1 MDTDKK
7 LFEIMQKF
15 IDMDRLPQLWES
27 GKELSLTGKEW
38 QMDAIDLVY
47 LFLEVEKTFHISI
60 DTSKIGNY
68 GFNTV
73 TGIERFI
80 NGIDS

>member
-7 LFEIMQKF
+7 LFEIMQQF
-15 IDMDRLPQLWES
+15 IDNDRLLQLLKS
-27 GKELSLTGKEW
+27 GKDLPLTGSEW
-38 QMDAIDLVY
+38 NLDAIELAY
-47 LFLEVEKTFHISI
+47 LFLEVEKAFHIFI
-60 DTSKIGNY
+60 DAGKIGNY
-68 GFNTV
+68 EFNTV